1 MVNDYTIYDE
11 IGRASNNRAFQSFY
25 RSRSS
30 HVFSQCLSLISG
42 AYMLE
47 VNKHARW
54 IQLYKCI
61 SIQYFIHFWHGIW
74 VLANFSRLA
83 ALGTPNAPLLWVHNI
98 QRLSAAK
105 KCSSKMVW
113 HFIGVNIIN
122 RTLHGRLEIRNSL
135 LVLKNQRTSEIF
147 FNTRRKISYL
157 LAAMYYPLYTLF
169 L

>member
-61 SIQYFIHFWHGIW
+61 SIQYFIHFWHGIS
-74 VLANFSRLA
+74 VFANFSRLA

-98 QRLSAAK
+98 
-105 KCSSKMVW
+105 
-113 HFIGVNIIN
+113 
-122 RTLHGRLEIRNSL
+122 
-135 LVLKNQRTSEIF
+135 
-147 FNTRRKISYL
+147 
-157 LAAMYYPLYTLF
+157 
-169 L
+169 